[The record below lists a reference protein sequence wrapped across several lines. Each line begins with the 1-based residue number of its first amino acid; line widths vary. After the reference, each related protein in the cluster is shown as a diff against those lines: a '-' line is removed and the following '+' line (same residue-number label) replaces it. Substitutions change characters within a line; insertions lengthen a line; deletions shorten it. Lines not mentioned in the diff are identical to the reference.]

1 MVNGDVL
8 EMMIDQWNSMPLEK
22 RREIERSKVCYFCGG
37 EIRTIACGPD
47 GWETF
52 CVSCDFIYCED

>member
-1 MVNGDVL
+1 MVNVNEYKEKVDR
-8 EMMIDQWNSMPLEK
+8 WNALPSEK
-22 RREIERSKVCYFCGG
+22 RRDIERTKICYFCGG

-52 CVSCDFIYCED
+52 CVSCDFLYDED